1 MEDLYQ
7 IDQEYRD
14 HISTVDSKGKRVWVY
29 PKKPGG
35 KYHTYRIIVAIVL
48 LALLFTG
55 PFIKV
60 DGQPFILLNI
70 FERKFIIFGT
80 PFWPQDFHLF
90 ALALISFVVFIVLF
104 TVVFGR
110 VWCGW
115 ACPQTIFMEMVFRKV
130 EFWIEGDA
138 NKQRRLDKMPWNSEK
153 ILKKGSK
160 HLIFIVISLVISHL
174 VMAYLI
180 GIDQVRE
187 LVTHSPTQHLAG
199 FIGLMFFTFLFY
211 MVFAF
216 LREQVCVAVCPYGRL
231 QGVFLGD
238 NSIAVMYDWIRGEPR
253 GKLKKNQDSPEEQ
266 EGDCIDCKRCVHV
279 CPTGIDIRNGT
290 QLECVN
296 CTACM
301 DACDYVMERIDRP
314 KGLIRLA
321 SYNSIK
327 EGVKNLIN
335 TRVIGYSVILLLLV
349 SLQVYLLTT
358 RVPIETTVVRV
369 PGMLYQEQDNGL
381 ISNLYNI
388 QFVNKTFEEKDV
400 TLRLKGIQDGG
411 IKRVGD
417 EALDIPANGNLEGV
431 FFIELPRD
439 RIKSA
444 KTPLVIE
451 VLDEK
456 NEIID
461 EVKTNFLGPVERKRS

>member
-14 HISTVDSKGKRVWVY
+14 HLSTVDSRGKRVWIY
-29 PKKPGG
+29 PKKPKG
-35 KYHTYRIIVAIVL
+35 KYHTYRIIVAIFLLVVL
-48 LALLFTG
+48 FSG

-60 DGQPFILLNI
+60 DGQPFMLFNI

-115 ACPQTIFMEMVFRKV
+115 ACPQTIFMEMVFRKI
-130 EFWIEGDA
+130 EYWIEGDA
-138 NKQRRLDKMPWNSEK
+138 NKQRRLNRSPWNTEK
-153 ILKKGSK
+153 LIKKGSK

-180 GIDQVRE
+180 GSDQVKE
-187 LVTHSPTQHLAG
+187 VVSQSPANHLAG
-199 FIGLMFFTFLFY
+199 FIGLMFFTMLFY
-211 MVFAF
+211 LVFAF

-231 QGVFLGD
+231 QGVFLVD

-253 GKLKKNQDSPEEQ
+253 GKLKKNQASPEYQ

-321 SYNSIK
+321 SYESIK
-327 EGVKNLIN
+327 NGVKNLIN
-335 TRVIGYSVILLLLV
+335 ARVIGYSVILLALL

-358 RVPIETTVVRV
+358 RIPIETTVVRV
-369 PGMLYQEQDNGL
+369 PGMLYQEQENNRV
-381 ISNLYNI
+381 SNLYNI
-388 QFVNKTFEEKDV
+388 QFVNKTFENKDIS
-400 TLRLKGIQDGG
+400 LRLRNINDGQ

-417 EALDIPANGNLEGV
+417 EALEIPANGNLEGV
-431 FFIELPRD
+431 FFIEIPKSM
-439 RIKSA
+439 IKSA
-444 KTPLVIE
+444 KTSLVIE
-451 VLDEK
+451 VLDDQ
-456 NEIID
+456 NEVID
-461 EVKTNFLGPVERKRS
+461 EIKTNFLGPVDMRRS

>member
-7 IDQEYRD
+7 IDQEYRNQLA
-14 HISTVDSKGKRVWVY
+14 TVDEKGKRVWVY

-35 KYHTYRIIVAIVL
+35 KFHTYRVIVAIFL
-48 LALLFTG
+48 LALLFAG
-55 PFIKV
+55 PFIKI
-60 DGQPFILLNI
+60 DGQPLLLFNI

-115 ACPQTIFMEMVFRKV
+115 ACPQTIFMEMVFRKI
-130 EFWIEGDA
+130 EYWIEGDA
-138 NKQRRLDKMPWNSEK
+138 NKQRRLTQMPWNSEK
-153 ILKKGSK
+153 ITKKGLK
-160 HLIFIVISLVISHL
+160 HVLFIIISLIISHL

-180 GIDQVRE
+180 GIDRVKD
-187 LVTHSPTQHLAG
+187 LVTQSPANNLAG
-199 FIGLMFFTFLFY
+199 FIGLMFFTLLFY

-231 QGVFLGD
+231 QGVFLGE
-238 NSIAVMYDWIRGEPR
+238 SSMAVMYDWVRGEPR
-253 GKLKKNQDSPEEQ
+253 GKLKKNQETPVNQ

-301 DACDYVMERIDRP
+301 DACDYVMERINRP

-321 SYNSIK
+321 SYRSIK
-327 EGVKNLIN
+327 ENVKNLIN

-349 SLQVYLLTT
+349 SLQIYLLTT
-358 RVPIETTVVRV
+358 RIPVETTIVRV
-369 PGMLYQEQDNGL
+369 PGMLYQEQENDRV
-381 ISNLYNI
+381 SNLYNI
-388 QFVNKTFEEKDV
+388 QFVNKTFEKKDIM
-400 TLRLKGIQDGG
+400 LRLQNMDGG
-411 IKRVGD
+411 LIKRVGD
-417 EALDIPANGNLEGV
+417 ESLEIPPNGNMEGV
-431 FFIELPRD
+431 FFIEIP
-439 RIKSA
+439 KSSISNA
-444 KTPLVIE
+444 KTSLVIE
-451 VLDEK
+451 VVDEN
-456 NEIID
+456 NEVID
-461 EVKTNFLGPVERKRS
+461 EVKTNFLGPVERRRS

>member
-1 MEDLYQ
+1 MENLYQ

-14 HISTVDSKGKRVWVY
+14 HISTVDSRGKRVWVY
-29 PKKPGG
+29 PKKPKGTF
-35 KYHTYRIIVAIVL
+35 HTYRIMVAIIL
-48 LALLFTG
+48 LALLFAG

-60 DGQPFILLNI
+60 DGQPFLLFNIL
-70 FERKFIIFGT
+70 ERKFIIFGT

-90 ALALISFVVFIVLF
+90 ALGLISFVVFIVLF

-115 ACPQTIFMEMVFRKV
+115 ACPQTIFMEMVFRKI
-130 EFWIEGDA
+130 EYWIEGDA
-138 NKQRRLDKMPWNSEK
+138 NKQRRLNLMPWNTEK
-153 ILKKGSK
+153 FLKKGSK
-160 HLIFIVISLVISHL
+160 HLLFILISLVISHL

-180 GIDQVRE
+180 GIDQVKE
-187 LVTHSPTQHLAG
+187 LVSQSPTHHLAG

-231 QGVFLGD
+231 QGVFLGN
-238 NSIAVMYDWIRGEPR
+238 NSIAVMYDWVRGEPR
-253 GKLKKNQDSPEEQ
+253 GKLKKNQTSPVDQ

-327 EGVKNLIN
+327 EGLKNLIN

-349 SLQVYLLTT
+349 SLQVFLLTT
-358 RVPIETTVVRV
+358 RVPVETTVVRV

-388 QFVNKTFEEKDV
+388 QFVNKTFENKDV
-400 TLRLKGIQDGG
+400 TLRLQNIRDGN
-411 IKRVGD
+411 IKRVGE
-417 EALDIPANGNLEGV
+417 EALEIPANGNLEGV
-431 FFIELPRD
+431 FFIELPRN
-439 RIKSA
+439 RIKST
-444 KTPLVIE
+444 KTSLVIE
-451 VLDEK
+451 VLDEQ

-461 EVKTNFLGPVERKRS
+461 EVKTNFLGPVGKRRS